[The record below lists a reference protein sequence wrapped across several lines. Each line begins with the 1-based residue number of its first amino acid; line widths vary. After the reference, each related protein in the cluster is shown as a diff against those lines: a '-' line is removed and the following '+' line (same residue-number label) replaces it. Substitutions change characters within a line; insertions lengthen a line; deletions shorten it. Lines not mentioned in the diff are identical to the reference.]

1 MTYTHAG
8 VECVLACI
16 LECVSQKSRQV
27 ICDLVEGITEEKG
40 QVHSGLDC
48 KGVGGV
54 RGTNVLRVLRE
65 HDGQKEAH
73 SHYIFLI
80 HIFLGKVCMWQ
91 CDDRLNTLTHYTV
104 TVRDIDLHSHTHI

>member
-27 ICDLVEGITEEKG
+27 ICDLFEGITEEKG

-54 RGTNVLRVLRE
+54 RERKMSCGCSESTTGKKR
-65 HDGQKEAH
+65 
-73 SHYIFLI
+73 
-80 HIFLGKVCMWQ
+80 HIP
-91 CDDRLNTLTHYTV
+91 TT
-104 TVRDIDLHSHTHI
+104 SS

>member
-1 MTYTHAG
+1 MTYTYAG

-54 RGTNVLRVLRE
+54 REKKCPVGAQRARLAKSGT
-65 HDGQKEAH
+65 
-73 SHYIFLI
+73 FP
-80 HIFLGKVCMWQ
+80 
-91 CDDRLNTLTHYTV
+91 
-104 TVRDIDLHSHTHI
+104 LHLPDTHIHRESMHVAV

>member
-48 KGVGGV
+48 KGVGGF
-54 RGTNVLRVLRE
+54 REKKKVLW
-65 HDGQKEAH
+65 QKAAH

-80 HIFLGKVCMWQ
+80 HIFIGKVCMWQ